1 MKLQYTLEQLTPELW
16 EKLFGAFIIANR
28 SHWRGAPY
36 EAVHHLLKTK
46 GRFEFTVTG
55 METWTSKFVLT
66 VLPDQILEVEFVPN
80 SDLSPLMQQHLAKMQ
95 ERFYEELQK
104 I

>member
-1 MKLQYTLEQLTPELW
+1 MKVKTLDEFTPELW
-16 EKLFGAFIIANR
+16 EKLFGAFIIANK

-36 EAVHHLLKTK
+36 DAVHNLLKAK

-55 METWTSKFVLT
+55 MDTWTSKFVLT
-66 VLPDQILEVEFVPN
+66 VLHDQTLDVDFVPN
-80 SDLSPLMQQHLAKMQ
+80 PALSALMQQHLLKMQ
-95 ERFYEELQK
+95 EKFYKELEK

>member
-1 MKLQYTLEQLTPELW
+1 MRTQYTIETFSPQVW
-16 EKLFGAFIIANR
+16 EKLFGAFVAANK

-36 EAVHHLLKTK
+36 DAVVNLLKMK

-55 METWTSKFVLT
+55 MNTWTSKFVLT
-66 VLPDQILEVEFVPN
+66 VLPDAHIDVMFVPN
-80 SDLSPLMQQHLAKMQ
+80 EDLSVLMRKHLANMQKMFEQ
-95 ERFYEELQK
+95 ELQK